1 MPADTA
7 PLEAANMTRLQKLAA
22 LLIILGPES
31 AAHLLKGFDEQELEA
46 VTREMSGLSVIPP
59 ELQDEIIAE
68 FGGLAADAAGVP
80 GGAAYARKALEKSVG
95 PGRATDILNRVT
107 HSPISAATQQ
117 IAGLDP
123 RELFHLLA
131 QEQPQTIALVASCL
145 SPEKCSQFLLMLPS
159 SLRDQVVERLAT
171 LAPTPV
177 EVIER
182 ILAVLNRKAASRPAR
197 ALNHTGGLKNVAE
210 VLKSIGGN
218 FSRSVLSELEKRNP
232 ELGQAIREKMFVFED
247 LATLDT
253 LSLQAVMREVDMRDL
268 AISLLSAPEPLSRTL
283 LSALSRRAAE
293 TVREEI
299 NLLGPQRPKEVQ
311 AARRRVAEI
320 GRRLEG
326 LEETDS
332 TAATTKTA
340 PHELL
345 V

>member
-1 MPADTA
+1 MPADTT

-31 AAHLLKGFDEQELEA
+31 AAHLLKNFNEQELEA

-59 ELQDEIIAE
+59 ELQDEILAE

-95 PGRATDILNRVT
+95 AGRATDILNRIT
-107 HSPISAATQQ
+107 PAPASAATQQ

-131 QEQPQTIALVASCL
+131 QEQPQTIALVVSCL
-145 SPEKCSQFLLMLPS
+145 PPEKCSQFLLLLPG

-182 ILAVLNRKAASRPAR
+182 ILTFLNRKAASRPAR
-197 ALNHTGGLKNVAE
+197 ALSHTGGLKNAAE

-232 ELGQAIREKMFVFED
+232 ELGQAIREKMFIFED
-247 LATLDT
+247 LALLDT
-253 LSLQAVMREVDMRDL
+253 LSLQAVMREVDLRDL
-268 AISLLSAPEPLSRTL
+268 AISLLSAPEPLQRTL

-299 NLLGPQRPKEVQ
+299 NMLGPQRPKEVQ

-332 TAATTKTA
+332 AAATTA